1 MPKPIFKKKTTQ
13 NDDGGAKASNLKN
26 MKKNWMWND
35 WAKLCTSPPTFIQI
49 FKLMNAQNI
58 KCHNNEWHLKC

>member
-26 MKKNWMWND
+26 MKKIECEM
-35 WAKLCTSPPTFIQI
+35 IE
-49 FKLMNAQNI
+49 QNYVQ
-58 KCHNNEWHLKC
+58 HRQHLYRYSN

>member
-26 MKKNWMWND
+26 MKKN
-35 WAKLCTSPPTFIQI
+35 
-49 FKLMNAQNI
+49 
-58 KCHNNEWHLKC
+58 